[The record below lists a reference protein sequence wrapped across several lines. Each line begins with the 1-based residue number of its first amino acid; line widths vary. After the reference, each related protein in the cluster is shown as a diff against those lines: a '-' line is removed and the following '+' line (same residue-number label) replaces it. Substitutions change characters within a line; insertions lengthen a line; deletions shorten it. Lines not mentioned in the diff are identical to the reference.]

1 MRLIRNDMRKII
13 FKNEFDAVINLFTS
27 FGYFEQE
34 KEDIRV
40 LKNINQSLKPKGKFI
55 LDLLNKNWFFE
66 RTQIL
71 KTWWKAGSSYI
82 LENNDFDVNKKR
94 WINNI
99 IVISPIGKIN
109 HTHTSVRL
117 YSFLEIKKY
126 LKEAGFK
133 VLKVYG
139 DYKGNKFSVSSPRMI
154 ILAKKIK

>member
-1 MRLIRNDMRKII
+1 M
-13 FKNEFDAVINLFTS
+13 
-27 FGYFEQE
+27 
-34 KEDIRV
+34 
-40 LKNINQSLKPKGKFI
+40 
-55 LDLLNKNWFFE
+55 
-66 RTQIL
+66 
-71 KTWWKAGSSYI
+71 
-82 LENNDFDVNKKR
+82 NKKR